1 MPNSVL
7 TNAASLCRG
16 VFLSLIHFI
25 SSRAYTI
32 FTNSMALPHVSSF
45 QHYRRGATYM
55 AKSYFLR
62 MKQECIINIG
72 VCHPDDD
79 SEFCTGYDH
88 LVA

>member
-1 MPNSVL
+1 M
-7 TNAASLCRG
+7 G
-16 VFLSLIHFI
+16 VSLSLIYII

-32 FTNSMALPHVSSF
+32 FTNSMVLPPSCIF
-45 QHYRRGATYM
+45 LQYYRRGTTYM
-55 AKSYFLR
+55 TKYYFLR
-62 MKQECIINIG
+62 RKQESIIDID